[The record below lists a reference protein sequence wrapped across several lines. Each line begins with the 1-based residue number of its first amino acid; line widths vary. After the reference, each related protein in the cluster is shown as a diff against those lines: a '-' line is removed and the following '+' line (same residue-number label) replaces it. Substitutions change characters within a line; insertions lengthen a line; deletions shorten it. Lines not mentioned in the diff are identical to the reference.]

1 MSQSSTDDGPEIS
14 PSVVFLFDL
23 LKWVRQGRIRV
34 PAFQRSFVWT
44 RSNMLDLFDS
54 VRRRYP
60 IGTLLFWRSSTTTAG
75 PLGRFGPFDLAQ
87 TRPTETLLLLDGQQ
101 RLTTLAGVLLKD
113 SGLLEPI
120 DDGEDRERWNVY
132 FDASGGPT
140 DEKRKEDK
148 NREGMFMHLAA
159 GAMPRPWQVPLH
171 RLSDTNKLFQSVAAI
186 FNAPPDALV
195 DAGVGKEVLVD
206 RLQGVARALQSYKIP
221 IVEFVTDDLNLA
233 VESFTRLNRKGVAI
247 GADEMF
253 SALTYQAGAQGAHF
267 HIAREIDS
275 ALADIKQTGFGQVN
289 RVLVLRAFLVA
300 ADLDPYRTDWNK
312 LGVDTQEGVARK
324 LPDAMRRARQG
335 LLRGIELLR
344 EEHIHHARMLP
355 YGLQLVGLSAWL
367 GEDPSPSAAAKE
379 LLRRWL
385 WLTGFAS
392 WFGQGNPSRYAAVL
406 AELRDSAR
414 RVSQGSAQ
422 VPTELGHLPWN
433 TRTEPFP
440 ERYDLRSARVRTLL
454 CLLAQKGVVKPDG
467 TTKDSS
473 AIAEDFALNG
483 PEAMRT
489 IWVQARSL
497 RSSPANRMF
506 DVFGPRRGQARSLL
520 RKSDLNDPQTFLE
533 SHLLYPLGEALER
546 PEAMEEVLRK
556 RLKRMIDLERGFM
569 SGLAIEPPVSSE
581 PGASLIDEEDD
592 APLTLVEEEDD
603 ALPALVDAEDGI
615 PRTVPDDDI

>member
-44 RSNMLDLFDS
+44 RANMLDLFDS
-54 VRRRYP
+54 VRCRYP
-60 IGTLLFWRSSTTTAG
+60 IGTLLFWRSSTATAS
-75 PLGRFGPFDLAQ
+75 PLERFGPFDLSQ
-87 TRPTETLLLLDGQQ
+87 TKPTETLMLLDGQQ

-113 SGLLEPI
+113 SGLPELI
-120 DDGEDRERWNVY
+120 DDGEDRQRWNVY

-148 NREGMFMHLAA
+148 NRQGMFMHLPA
-159 GAMPRPWQVPLH
+159 GATPRPWQVPLH
-171 RLSDTNKLFQSVAAI
+171 RLSDTNKLFLSVADI
-186 FNAPPDALV
+186 FNAPSDALA
-195 DAGVGKEVLVD
+195 DAGVGKEVLAD

-253 SALTYQAGAQGAHF
+253 SALTYQAGAQGEHF

-275 ALADIKQTGFGQVN
+275 TLADIKQTGFGKVD

-300 ADLDPYRTDWNK
+300 ADLDPYRTDWSK
-312 LGVDTQEGVARK
+312 LGVETQDSVARK

-335 LLRGIELLR
+335 LLRGIEFLR
-344 EEHIHHARMLP
+344 EEHIHNARMLP

-367 GEDPSPSAAAKE
+367 GEDPNPSADAKG

-406 AELRDSAR
+406 AELRGSAR
-414 RVSQGSAQ
+414 EVSDGS
-422 VPTELGHLPWN
+422 VPVPSELKHLPWN

-454 CLLAQKGVVKPDG
+454 CLLAQRGVCDPKGKP
-467 TTKDSS
+467 KDSS
-473 AIAEDFALNG
+473 AIAADFAMNG

-489 IWVQARSL
+489 IWVQSSL

-506 DVFGPRRGQARSLL
+506 DVFGAKRGQARSLL
-520 RKSDLNDPQTFLE
+520 RGIELDDPRKFLE

-546 PEAMEEVLRK
+546 KDAMEDLLRR
-556 RLKRMIDLERGFM
+556 RLREMIELERTFM
-569 SGLAIEPPVSSE
+569 IELGIEPPASSE
-581 PGASLIDEEDD
+581 PGVSLIDQDDD
-592 APLTLVEEEDD
+592 APLPMLEGDD
-603 ALPALVDAEDGI
+603 S
-615 PRTVPDDDI
+615 

>member
-1 MSQSSTDDGPEIS
+1 MSQANTDDGPEIN

-44 RSNMLDLFDS
+44 RTNMLDLFDS

-60 IGTLLFWRSSTTTAG
+60 IGTLLFWRSSTATAG
-75 PLGRFGPFDLAQ
+75 PLDRFGPFDLSQAK
-87 TRPTETLLLLDGQQ
+87 PPEILLLLDGQQ
-101 RLTTLAGVLLKD
+101 RLTTLAGVLLAD
-113 SGLLEPI
+113 SGLRELAE
-120 DDGEDRERWNVY
+120 DGEDRERWDVY

-140 DEKRKEDK
+140 DEKRREDT
-148 NREGMFMHLAA
+148 NRQGMFMHLPT
-159 GAMPRPWQVPLH
+159 GTEPRPWQVPLH

-186 FNAPPDALV
+186 FNAPPESLT
-195 DAGVGKEVLVD
+195 DAGVSKEELVD

-221 IVEFVTDDLNLA
+221 IVEFVTNDLNLA

-253 SALTYQAGAQGAHF
+253 SALTYQAGAAGERF

-275 ALADIKQTGFGQVN
+275 ALADIKQTGFGKVD

-300 ADLDPYRTDWNK
+300 ADLDPYHTDWSK
-312 LGVDTQEGVARK
+312 LGVDTQDSVARK

-335 LLRGIELLR
+335 LLRGIELLG
-344 EEHIHHARMLP
+344 EEHIHNARMLP

-367 GEDPSPSAAAKE
+367 GEDPSPSGAAKI

-406 AELRDSAR
+406 AELRDCAR
-414 RVSQGSAQ
+414 GVSEGRAP
-422 VPTELGHLPWN
+422 VPSELAHLPWN

-454 CLLAQKGVVKPDG
+454 CLLARRGVLYPDG
-467 TTKDSS
+467 TARDSS
-473 AIAEDFALNG
+473 AIAADFALKG

-489 IWVQARSL
+489 IWVQAQSL

-506 DVFGPRRGQARSLL
+506 DVFGAERGQARSLL
-520 RKSDLNDPQTFLE
+520 RGIDLKDAGAFLE
-533 SHLLYPLGEALER
+533 SHLLSCPLGDALR
-546 PEAMEEVLRK
+546 RSDSMEEVLRR
-556 RLKRMIDLERGFM
+556 RLKEMIDLEHSFM
-569 SGLAIEPPVSSE
+569 AELGIEPPASSE
-581 PGASLIDEEDD
+581 PGASLIDQEDD
-592 APLTLVEEEDD
+592 APLPMLDLED
-603 ALPALVDAEDGI
+603 
-615 PRTVPDDDI
+615 T

>member
-1 MSQSSTDDGPEIS
+1 MTQLNKDDGPEIN

-23 LKWVRQGRIRV
+23 VKWVRQGRIRV
-34 PAFQRSFVWT
+34 PAFQRSFVWSRT
-44 RSNMLDLFDS
+44 SMLDLFDS

-60 IGTLLFWRSSTTTAG
+60 IGTLLFWKSSTKTAA
-75 PLGRFGPFDLAQ
+75 PLDRFGPFDLSQ
-87 TRPTETLLLLDGQQ
+87 TKPSETLLLLDGQQ
-101 RLTTLAGVLLKD
+101 RLTTLAGVLLRGS
-113 SGLLEPI
+113 SGLPELP
-120 DDGEDRERWNVY
+120 DDSEDRERWNVY

-148 NREGMFMHLAA
+148 NREGVFMHLPSGSRAK
-159 GAMPRPWQVPLH
+159 PWQVPLH
-171 RLSDTNKLFQSVAAI
+171 QLSDTNELFRAGAAI
-186 FNAPPDALV
+186 YNADPSTLAE
-195 DAGVGKEVLVD
+195 AGVSKEALVD

-253 SALTYQAGAQGAHF
+253 SALTYQAGAQGGRF

-275 ALADIKQTGFGQVN
+275 TLAEIKQTGFGKVD

-312 LGVDTQEGVARK
+312 LGTDRRETVASK
-324 LPDAMRRARQG
+324 LPEAMRRARDG
-335 LLRGIELLR
+335 LLHGIDLLR
-344 EEHIHHARMLP
+344 EEQIHNARMLP

-367 GEDPSPSAAAKE
+367 GEDPCPSGEARL

-392 WFGQGNPSRYAAVL
+392 WFGQGNPSRYATVL
-406 AELRDSAR
+406 AELRDRAR
-414 RVSQGSAQ
+414 EVREQGVA
-422 VPTELGHLPWN
+422 VPSELRNLPWD

-454 CLLAQKGVVKPDG
+454 CLLARKGVLYPDG
-467 TTKDSS
+467 ELKDAR
-473 AIAEDFALNG
+473 AIADDFARNG

-489 IWVQARSL
+489 IWVSSLSLL

-506 DVFGPRRGQARSLL
+506 DVFRQERGQARTLF
-520 RKSDLNDPQTFLE
+520 RRIDLARPQEFFE
-533 SHLLYPLGEALER
+533 SHLLPYPLDDALKNSDR
-546 PEAMEEVLRK
+546 MEEVLNG
-556 RLKRMIDLERGFM
+556 RLENMIRLEREFM
-569 SGLAIEPPVSSE
+569 SELGIQPPASTQ
-581 PGASLIDEEDD
+581 PGASIVDQDDD
-592 APLTLVEEEDD
+592 APLPT
-603 ALPALVDAEDGI
+603 PDAEE
-615 PRTVPDDDI
+615 V